1 MQQAGQAG
9 LEGFLPKPVSPS
21 TLFDAIMQAFG
32 KEVSAPARIQR
43 GAEKQPDLLKHIEG
57 ARVLLVED
65 NEINQQVAMEILQGV
80 GLNVT
85 VTNNG
90 QEGVDAAKQNQYDAI
105 LMDIQMPVMDG
116 YAATRRIR
124 KWEGGMRNGESGKEK
139 SEGGMR
145 PPARRGHKGLRPG
158 GNAEKELKAETSK
171 LNKIGQNS
179 DLKSEIQNPKSK
191 EFRLSP

>member
-124 KWEGGMRNGESGKEK
+124 KWEGGMRNGE
-139 SEGGMR
+139 R
-145 PPARRGHKGLRPG
+145 
-158 GNAEKELKAETSK
+158 ELKAEVM
-171 LNKIGQNS
+171 KILISGPLTFIPFLFFFLGARFQVS
-179 DLKSEIQNPKSK
+179 V
-191 EFRLSP
+191 FRICYCVYLS